1 VEGIFFLLIGGA
13 LFAQSWYILGLYS
26 EGRTMGIFVGGLG
39 LLSLGTLIWIEP
51 TLLTAIGEKGKEVAA
66 RDVLM
71 HKTVISTVIVAWSLY
86 AVGVASHGLWDLD
99 ERAIGF
105 YSIFLAVATLG
116 PFVYFAVALGPPD
129 LVYAESVWIGMW
141 IATLVLSIVAAIMF
155 FYLAI
160 ASNVL
165 RLVAGWFTLI
175 GGTVVALIGLAAVTT
190 LITVP

>member
-1 VEGIFFLLIGGA
+1 
-13 LFAQSWYILGLYS
+13 
-26 EGRTMGIFVGGLG
+26 
-39 LLSLGTLIWIEP
+39 
-51 TLLTAIGEKGKEVAA
+51 
-66 RDVLM
+66 M

-129 LVYAESVWIGMW
+129 LVYAESVWLGMW
-141 IATLVLSIVAAIMF
+141 IATLVLAIVAAIMF